1 MTGATLCGK
10 ELTDRITELTACN
23 LTNEQFGVTELAKNL
38 GISRSNL
45 YRKVKK
51 AEKCSVSRF
60 ICRVRL
66 QKAIEILR
74 TTSLP
79 VSEVAFNCG
88 FHSVA
93 YFSKCFHDY
102 FGFSPAHAR
111 NGD

>member
-51 AEKCSVSRF
+51 AEKCSVITIIVTCYSSTGRTILLKYTYTF
-60 ICRVRL
+60 RL
-66 QKAIEILR
+66 
-74 TTSLP
+74 
-79 VSEVAFNCG
+79 
-88 FHSVA
+88 
-93 YFSKCFHDY
+93 
-102 FGFSPAHAR
+102 
-111 NGD
+111 